1 MGARYSD
8 PRYILAND
16 SLTFRCSGILR
27 RIRDLQVAVKET
39 SALHK
44 RRDVEELKGYVGQVA
59 DVLEEVPQA
68 KEELD
73 FDMRMASA
81 WKRYVFERPKA
92 KVDKEK
98 PELNTEDLDYV

>member
-1 MGARYSD
+1 MPRYS
-8 PRYILAND
+8 LANGCRT
-16 SLTFRCSGILR
+16 LWRSGIMKRLR
-27 RIRDLQVAVKET
+27 SLQADVKET

-44 RRDVEELKGYVGQVA
+44 RRDVEELKVYVGQVA

-68 KEELD
+68 KEELE

-81 WKRYVFERPKA
+81 WKTHVFKRPKA
-92 KVDKEK
+92 TVDKEK

>member
-1 MGARYSD
+1 MKRL
-8 PRYILAND
+8 R
-16 SLTFRCSGILR
+16 SLQT
-27 RIRDLQVAVKET
+27 DVKET

-68 KEELD
+68 KEELE
-73 FDMRMASA
+73 FDTRMASV
-81 WKRYVFERPKA
+81 WMRYVFERPKA

-98 PELNTEDLDYV
+98 PELNTEDLDYA